1 MTELTKIAVELVKM
15 DVESTIGSKVDGRRN
30 WAIRTENH
38 GDVKVA
44 YVGAYGQMRRRNLMS
59 EYIRIIKKYQV
70 RWFEYTYKKDFKA
83 VVKALEDAGYIIY
96 NI

>member
-1 MTELTKIAVELVKM
+1 MTELTKIAVEMVKM
-15 DVESTIGSKVDGRRN
+15 DVENELGSKVDGRRN
-30 WAIRTENH
+30 WAIRIENH

-44 YVGAYGQMRRRNLMS
+44 YVGGYGRMAKRNLLG
-59 EYIRIIKKYQV
+59 EYVRIIKKYQI

-83 VVKALEDAGYIIY
+83 VVKALEDANYVIY

>member
-15 DVESTIGSKVDGRRN
+15 DVESTLGSKVEGRRN
-30 WAIRTENH
+30 WAIRIENH
-38 GDVKVA
+38 DGVKVA

-83 VVKALEDAGYIIY
+83 VVKALEEAGYNIY